1 MEQKMFYFKS
11 TKGAGCVLYSVVSD
25 VNGLNTKDLSKISSS
40 LHLVERWEGRRRTSA
55 DAVGVKFPVDRN
67 GKLSVPRL

>member
-11 TKGAGCVLYSVVSD
+11 TKGAGCVLYNVVSD

-40 LHLVERWEGRRRTSA
+40 LHLVERWEGRRRT
-55 DAVGVKFPVDRN
+55 
-67 GKLSVPRL
+67 